1 MMEAVKEQDEELGN
15 NSSLSDHDNSIHD
28 ENSEVE
34 REFHS
39 PSKGKSFFRRFHRSD
54 TNASNASD
62 DADNDDDDDDGD
74 DEGSIHNRNFHSR
87 ATAWKSLG
95 SRNTRIRFASQRY
108 SDLLNDE
115 VRGIV
120 ATPLDADLCKP
131 MGTGAR
137 FLKNIQN
144 EVEDLVEENRPHLFR
159 KSTMLRDEEE
169 DGDEGI
175 GGGDDF
181 GGLENGHGED
191 GDLGGSETSQMY
203 RLQAT
208 RGANDVGCCRRT
220 LRFLSACINC
230 GALTESATEQNLYLG
245 FGDPNRWLIYFFFW
259 LFRKGW
265 STVIVLSVV
274 WYYSFVLFFAL
285 LIVWAAEIDIDCV
298 RIGGKRFGDLEN
310 RSKFMDSFSLSW
322 NTFSTVG
329 YGSTYPALSG
339 ESAEGTDGMDDR
351 CAFISFI
358 TSFEALVG
366 VVFAGFIGAIFYAKV
381 SRITQRADVLF
392 SDPLTVRFGTGVDT
406 DLGVEDDEENVPQNE
421 VDNESQSTSAKKE
434 KGDDNLSG
442 MTPIE
447 KFRSLAKKAVSHK
460 PPPFP
465 VITFRIANEMHDT
478 LGGEIIGASVN
489 AVVLI
494 ESTKYDDQVSED
506 LAKQI
511 ALHRMKRSNHHATSG
526 ARSRKAASMRNM
538 KLYSNDSDS
547 ERGSETTQSERMSDR
562 TNDSLSLDEDTSS
575 PEKARRGSSDNAMTY
590 LQSLNMLAY
599 KARFGT
605 KKMKIDEEEGTGSK
619 IVPRMVFTKLELET
633 SEHPLFKRIWRFKH
647 IINPDSPLLT
657 SEAQKAIMHNNGNWP
672 REWNNHKAVRKAI
685 RFNQMVVSFTGISNI
700 SGASVY
706 KQKVYDYVDTVVG
719 YQFVNALYRG
729 RRGNLKVDLRLIND
743 VAEQTGGGGEPLHV
757 TGKGSVR
764 DSDMSKA
771 S

>member
-1 MMEAVKEQDEELGN
+1 MEAVKEHDEELGN
-15 NSSLSDHDNSIHD
+15 NSSLGDHDNAIDD
-28 ENSEVE
+28 ENGQVE
-34 REFHS
+34 REVQRQS
-39 PSKGKSFFRRFHRSD
+39 RGRSFFNRFHRSN
-54 TNASNASD
+54 TNVSHD
-62 DADNDDDDDDGD
+62 DNDAANKNDSD
-74 DEGSIHNRNFHSR
+74 DEGSTHNHNSSARRH
-87 ATAWKSLG
+87 TAWTSLG
-95 SRNTRIRFASQRY
+95 SRKIRFASQRY

-131 MGTGAR
+131 MGTGER
-137 FLKNIQN
+137 FFRNIQN
-144 EVEDLVEENRPHLFR
+144 EVEDLVEENRPQFFR
-159 KSTMLRDEEE
+159 KTTMLRGEEE
-169 DGDEGI
+169 GDGEEGDGDR
-175 GGGDDF
+175 F
-181 GGLENGHGED
+181 GRSENDHGED

-208 RGANDVGCCRRT
+208 RGAKDVGCCRRT

-230 GALTESATEQNLYLG
+230 GALTQSATEQNLYLG

-339 ESAEGTDGMDDR
+339 ESEGTDGMDGR

-406 DLGVEDDEENVPQNE
+406 ELGVEDDEENVPQNE
-421 VDNESQSTSAKKE
+421 VDNESLSTSKKKE

-447 KFRSLAKKAVSHK
+447 KFRSLAKKAISHK

-511 ALHRMKRSNHHATSG
+511 ALHRMKRSNPHTTPG
-526 ARSRKAASMRNM
+526 AISRKASVIRNNR
-538 KLYSNDSDS
+538 LYSNDTDS
-547 ERGSETTQSERMSDR
+547 ERETVGTQSERLSDR
-562 TNDSLSLDEDTSS
+562 TSDSLSLDEDISS
-575 PEKARRGSSDNAMTY
+575 PEKARRASSDSAMTY

-605 KKMKIDEEEGTGSK
+605 KKMKIDEEECTSSK

-764 DSDMSKA
+764 DV
-771 S
+771 